1 MANHFLQ
8 HFQLALSCYKTEFLN
23 TELHHIFM
31 RALHYYLKLECYKN
45 HPPTLQ
51 DAIYKVLDLK
61 AYYIKYN
68 LI

>member
-61 AYYIKYN
+61 AYYIK
-68 LI
+68 